1 MTNATMKRSYRTSRS
16 PLWGIAAV
24 VATAM
29 TMGIAV
35 LMPMRHVPAQSG
47 VVVSAAVPAQSEG
60 ANAPAQVVTLPPIEI
75 TASRPTKS
83 AANSWWN
90 VPAVFKQKS

>member
-1 MTNATMKRSYRTSRS
+1 MTNATMKRSYRPSRS
-16 PLWGIAAV
+16 PLLGVAAV

-29 TMGIAV
+29 TMGVAV
-35 LMPMRHVPAQSG
+35 LMPMHHVPAQSG
-47 VVVSAAVPAQSEG
+47 VVANTAVTAQT
-60 ANAPAQVVTLPPIEI
+60 ADATAPAQVVTLPAVEI

-83 AANSWWN
+83 AANNRWS

>member
-1 MTNATMKRSYRTSRS
+1 MTNATMKRSYRTRRS
-16 PLWGIAAV
+16 PLLGLAAV

-29 TMGIAV
+29 TMGVAV
-35 LMPMRHVPAQSG
+35 LMPMHHVPGPSG
-47 VVVSAAVPAQSEG
+47 VVANSAVPART
-60 ANAPAQVVTLPPIEI
+60 ADAMAPAQVVTLPAIEI

-83 AANSWWN
+83 AANSRWN